1 MNVIINLNKPKG
13 MSSQQAVSR
22 VKKIFGVKK
31 AGHAG
36 TLDPLAT
43 GVLLVCLGEATKTT
57 RFLMDK
63 EKEYRARIKLGERT
77 DTLDAAGTVI
87 DTRPI
92 PHLSER
98 AISEAAL
105 RFRGIIL
112 QTPPMYSAI
121 KYQGKPLYTLA
132 RKGLVIDR
140 PERSVAIH
148 DITINRVDLPYIDLT
163 VSCSKGTYIRTLC
176 DDLGMKLGTVAHVVS
191 LERIR
196 VGTIT
201 VEQSAQFDQLS
212 PLGDIENQRCPFM
225 YSIDSAL
232 SEMHEIFLSADDYRK
247 AKNGVPLS
255 REILPEITEYP
266 FIRLKSPAK
275 KIFGIGKIENKRIVI
290 ERILNG

>member
-1 MNVIINLNKPKG
+1 

-98 AISEAAL
+98 AI
-105 RFRGIIL
+105 F
-112 QTPPMYSAI
+112 
-121 KYQGKPLYTLA
+121 PLYDHL
-132 RKGLVIDR
+132 R
-140 PERSVAIH
+140 
-148 DITINRVDLPYIDLT
+148 
-163 VSCSKGTYIRTLC
+163 
-176 DDLGMKLGTVAHVVS
+176 
-191 LERIR
+191 
-196 VGTIT
+196 
-201 VEQSAQFDQLS
+201 
-212 PLGDIENQRCPFM
+212 
-225 YSIDSAL
+225 
-232 SEMHEIFLSADDYRK
+232 
-247 AKNGVPLS
+247 
-255 REILPEITEYP
+255 
-266 FIRLKSPAK
+266 
-275 KIFGIGKIENKRIVI
+275 
-290 ERILNG
+290 